1 MTAEVATFYQT
12 NLAHTGN
19 VEENDAKL
27 KRRLS
32 LLNETN
38 ELTNTVLNT
47 WESTV
52 TESAKKGVGKVNI
65 LVYDTSTTAG
75 KRTSFLMRGPRNVGL
90 SFFTKQGIVPV
101 FQRIVNA
108 IESRGFR
115 VYHWYPGKSKN
126 VVEVVWLNPSG
137 SKPYDFVNQ
146 IEASYEDSNTN
157 YFSEE
162 LDKFY
167 DTFLL
172 STIRETF
179 NARNNKIQRSVLE
192 NEERSNLST
201 EINTLLGKI
210 TENWQAQVTEAKGNS
225 KNFVNLFRYDG
236 NSEEG
241 KRYSYLINGPRN
253 LRYRFFYR
261 NGIKSLMVSLREQ
274 FEPHFSVSH
283 KYFSKPDADGNV
295 LGNVIELRWV

>member
-12 NLAHTGN
+12 NLAHSSN
-19 VEENDAKL
+19 VDENDGKL
-27 KRRLS
+27 KRRLA

-47 WESTV
+47 WESVV

-65 LVYDTSTTAG
+65 LVYDTSTVPG

-157 YFSEE
+157 YFSKE

-167 DTFLL
+167 NSFLL

-192 NEERSNLST
+192 NAERTSLGT
-201 EINTLLGKI
+201 EIENMFGQI
-210 TENWQAQVTEAKGNS
+210 TGGWQNKVTEAKANGR
-225 KNFVNLFRYDG
+225 NFVNLFRYDG
-236 NSEEG
+236 NSDEG
-241 KRYSYLINGPRN
+241 KRYSYIVNGPRN

-261 NGIKSLMVSLREQ
+261 NGIKPLMIRLREL

-295 LGNVIELRWV
+295 IGNVIELRWV